1 MSSASLETLLA
12 EREIQRALA
21 RLARAMDERDWA
33 AVDGLMLPEAT
44 ADLGM
49 GTISGRA
56 EIVAFIRTFLDDCG
70 PTQHL
75 LGNLLVEIDGDAAT
89 SRCYVSDMHKGLGE
103 KSHLTFSTLG
113 DYHDTWR
120 KVGGRWMMSHR
131 TKLNHAHV
139 GDIRVLGP
147 GPATGSPVTARSQ
160 S

>member
-1 MSSASLETLLA
+1 MSPIGIETLLA

-21 RLARAMDERDWA
+21 RLARTMDERDWP

-49 GTISGRA
+49 GMISGRA
-56 EIVAFIRTFLDDCG
+56 GIIAFIRTFLDDCG

-75 LGNLLVEIDGDAAT
+75 LGNILIEVDGDVAA
-89 SRCYVSDMHKGLGE
+89 SRCYVSDTHKGLGDR
-103 KSHLTFSTLG
+103 SHLTFSTLG

-120 KVGGRWMMSHR
+120 KVDGRWMMSHR
-131 TKLNHAHV
+131 TKLNRAHI

-147 GPATGSPVTARSQ
+147 GPARPDSIAAKEGA
-160 S
+160 